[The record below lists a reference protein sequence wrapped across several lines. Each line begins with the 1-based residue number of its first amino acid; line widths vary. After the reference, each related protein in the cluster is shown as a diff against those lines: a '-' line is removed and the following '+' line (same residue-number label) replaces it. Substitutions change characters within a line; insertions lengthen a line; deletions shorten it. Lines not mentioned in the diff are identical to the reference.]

1 MQGDTS
7 RLWVKMDIE
16 MQIIKAYVKE
26 NNYLCK
32 SETLLILWEDLLYD
46 AVTRDRNNGYLF
58 IPFFLKCF
66 TKFPVITFA
75 EETPFNISCQK
86 NYFKSSLYIF
96 RKVCYGAWTF
106 IVIPLWNGRFAHQL
120 PCTDMTILFFKNLNC
135 LYYNF
140 FVICINID
148 F

>member
-26 NNYLCK
+26 NNYVSQKLCWYCEK
-32 SETLLILWEDLLYD
+32 ICYMMQLREIGTMITCLFHFSWSVLQNFLLWHI
-46 AVTRDRNNGYLF
+46 
-58 IPFFLKCF
+58 
-66 TKFPVITFA
+66 A
-75 EETPFNISCQK
+75 EETPFNISCHK

-106 IVIPLWNGRFAHQL
+106 IVIPLWIGRFAHQL

>member
-26 NNYLCK
+26 NNYVSQKLCWYCEK
-32 SETLLILWEDLLYD
+32 ICYMMQLREIGTMITCLFLFLDEVFYKISCYDILQKK
-46 AVTRDRNNGYLF
+46 R
-58 IPFFLKCF
+58 
-66 TKFPVITFA
+66 
-75 EETPFNISCQK
+75 PFNISCQK

-106 IVIPLWNGRFAHQL
+106 IVIPLWIGRFAHQL

>member
-1 MQGDTS
+1 
-7 RLWVKMDIE
+7 MDIE

-26 NNYLCK
+26 NNYVSQKLCWYCEK
-32 SETLLILWEDLLYD
+32 ICYMMQLREIGTMVTCLFHFSWSVLQNFLLWHI
-46 AVTRDRNNGYLF
+46 
-58 IPFFLKCF
+58 
-66 TKFPVITFA
+66 A
-75 EETPFNISCQK
+75 EETLFNISCQK

-106 IVIPLWNGRFAHQL
+106 IVIPLWIGRFAHQL